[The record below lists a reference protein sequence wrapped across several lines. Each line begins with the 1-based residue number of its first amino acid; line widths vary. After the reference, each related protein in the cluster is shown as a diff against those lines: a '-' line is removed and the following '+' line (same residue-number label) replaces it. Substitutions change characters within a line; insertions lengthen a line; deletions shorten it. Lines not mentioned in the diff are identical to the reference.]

1 MKLTRTILRIG
12 TLLVVAS
19 LSVSSAFAKNLTAT
33 KTDLSSSA
41 NPSVYGQPVIF
52 TATVTANGGVPT
64 GTVTFKQG
72 SAVLAVATLDN
83 LGQASFTTNI
93 ISVHPIS
100 ADYSGDTNFKGS
112 SANAFKQT
120 VTPATITVTGIKANN
135 KSYDATTTATLDL
148 SNAKLVG
155 VVGNDKVTLNAGT
168 ANGAFANKNAGKNKS
183 VNLSGL
189 TLTGASAAQYILVIP
204 EATADI
210 LPSTLTVAADNQT
223 RAFGAANPTF
233 TSTITGFVNGESLA
247 TSDVTGSPSLTTTAT
262 ATSAAGS
269 YPIAASA
276 GTLASANYSFAFV
289 SGNLTVTPASKIV
302 PQSISIGLTKSADG
316 SVTVHLSAG
325 SSQTCVIEASTD
337 LVHWTAISTNLTDGN
352 GLNAFTD
359 PDAKNFPNRFYR
371 AVTP

>member
-1 MKLTRTILRIG
+1 MKLTRTILGLG
-12 TLLVVAS
+12 TLLVVGS
-19 LSVSSAFAKNLTAT
+19 LSASAYAKNLTNT
-33 KTDLSSSA
+33 KTALSSSA

-72 SAVLAVATLDN
+72 STVLAVATLN
-83 LGQASFTTNI
+83 NQGQAAFTTNI

-112 SANAFKQT
+112 SDSGFKQT
-120 VTPATITVTGIKANN
+120 VTPATLTVTGIKAKN
-135 KSYDATTTATLDL
+135 KAYDATTAATMDL
-148 SNAKLVG
+148 SGAVLTG
-155 VVGNDKVTLNAGT
+155 VVGNDNVTLNAGT

-189 TLTGASAAQYILVIP
+189 TLTGANASQYVLVMP

-210 LPSTLTVAADNQT
+210 LPATLTVAADNQT
-223 RAFGAANPTF
+223 RAYGVANPTF
-233 TSTITGFVNGESLA
+233 TSTITGFVNGETLA
-247 TSDVTGSPSLTTTAT
+247 TSDVTGAPTLTTTAT
-262 ATSAAGS
+262 TTSAAGS
-269 YPIAASA
+269 YPITASA
-276 GTLASANYSFAFV
+276 GTLASANYNFAFV
-289 SGNLTVTPASKIV
+289 SGILTVTPASKIV

-352 GLNAFTD
+352 GLKAFTD